1 MEAEARNRLLNDIA
15 QSLQDGR
22 PVEPISVREL
32 IGWFDALRRGA
43 NVNRSVRRALEQAGL
58 ETVPDFEGSHI
69 DGRVQ
74 LMLANALQQEP
85 QAGEEPG
92 QQAGDQPM
100 AQEVEAV
107 VEFVGGAGVEPAYR
121 VSRLLDPRLPLVTIG
136 PDATLEQAATLMLRH
151 DYSQLPVM
159 TNERDVRGVVSWE
172 SIGPA
177 MTLGH
182 PPPRFVRECMR
193 QHVEVKAT
201 DSIFQVIN
209 RIIES
214 SYVLVRD
221 ERRVVVGILTTTDL
235 SQQFQDLAEP
245 FLLIGEIENHIRALI
260 DGRFTQLELEAVRNE
275 NDPERSVES
284 VADLTLGEHIR
295 LIQNPD
301 NWVRL
306 GLRVDRG
313 VFVKELDEIRQ
324 LRNDVMHFDS
334 DRITDVERDSLRN
347 FVQFLHQLK
356 VHQPVAAVGAGVAVA
371 A

>member
-1 MEAEARNRLLNDIA
+1 MDAEARNRHLNDIA
-15 QSLQDGR
+15 QSLRDGR
-22 PVEPISVREL
+22 PMEPISVREL
-32 IGWFDALRRGA
+32 IGWFNALRRGA
-43 NVNRSVRRALEQAGL
+43 NVNWLVRRALEHAGL
-58 ETVPDFEGSHI
+58 ITEPDFEGSHI

-74 LMLANALQQEP
+74 LALPNALQEP
-85 QAGEEPG
+85 QVDEEPG
-92 QQAGDQPM
+92 QQAVNQPA
-100 AQEVEAV
+100 AQDLQAV

-121 VSRLLDPRLPLVTIG
+121 VSRLLDPRLQLVTIG
-136 PDATLEQAATLMLRH
+136 PDATLEEAATLMLRH

-177 MTLGH
+177 MTLSQ
-182 PPPRFVRECMR
+182 PTPRFVRECMR
-193 QHVEVKAT
+193 PQVEVKTT

-260 DGRFTQLELEAVRNE
+260 DGRFTQRELEAVRNE
-275 NDPERSVES
+275 NDPERAIES
-284 VADLTLGEHIR
+284 VADLTLGEHVR
-295 LIQNPD
+295 LIQNHD
-301 NWVRL
+301 NWARL
-306 GLRVDRG
+306 GLRADRG
-313 VFVKELDEIRQ
+313 VFVKELDVIRQ

-334 DRITDVERDSLRN
+334 DRITDVERGLLRN

-356 VHQPVAAVGAGVAVA
+356 AYQPVAAAGAAVPV
-371 A
+371 